1 MRHAGLALAFVS
13 SCCFAFSG
21 PMAKYL
27 IAAGL
32 APIEA
37 VWTRMA
43 GAGLLLVA
51 VLAVVRPRALRIPRS
66 RLPFVGLYAIMAVA
80 GVQALYFAAIT
91 RLPVGIA
98 LLLEFMAP
106 VMVVA
111 WVRVVRR
118 IRLARAAYV
127 GAVVAV
133 VGLGIVVEAWQGLR
147 LDALGLLLGL
157 LAGACCAGYFLM
169 NDSFGDEIDPLGLIA
184 WGMTGAAVVLVPLAR
199 PWDIPWEA
207 FTVSATP
214 GDGPGLPVLAAY
226 LWMVL
231 VATVVAYIL
240 GVNAVRRLSAA
251 VGATVA
257 SLEVIGGA
265 IVAWALLGEQLGVFQ
280 VVGGLIVLLGALLAQ
295 TATASRT
302 VTEGRTTAAAGT
314 RPEAA
319 SDLGPD
325 QEPGLEPGLEV
336 VPDPGAGTVSAR
348 G

>member
-1 MRHAGLALAFVS
+1 
-13 SCCFAFSG
+13 
-21 PMAKYL
+21 MAKYL
-27 IAAGL
+27 IAAGM

-51 VLAVVRPRALRIPRS
+51 VLLLVRPRALRIPAS
-66 RLPFVGLYAIMAVA
+66 RLPFLALYVVMAVA
-80 GVQALYFAAIT
+80 GVQTLYFVAIT

-133 VGLGIVVEAWQGLR
+133 VGLAIVVEAWQGMR
-147 LDALGLLLGL
+147 LDALGVLLGL

-169 NDSFGDEIDPLGLIA
+169 NDSFGDDIDPLGLIA
-184 WGMTGAAVVLVPLAR
+184 WGMTGAAVVLIPFAR
-199 PWDIPWEA
+199 PWDIPYEA
-207 FTVSATP
+207 FTRSVAPEGGLT
-214 GDGPGLPVLAAY
+214 LPVLAAY

-231 VATVVAYIL
+231 IATVIAYIL
-240 GVNAVRRLSAA
+240 GVHAVRRLSAA

-265 IVAWALLGEQLGVFQ
+265 VVAWGLLGETLGVFQ
-280 VVGGLIVLLGALLAQ
+280 IVGGLLVLSGALLAQ
-295 TATASRT
+295 TATAS
-302 VTEGRTTAAAGT
+302 A
-314 RPEAA
+314 RPEPA
-319 SDLGPD
+319 P
-325 QEPGLEPGLEV
+325 ELEPVTAQG
-336 VPDPGAGTVSAR
+336 
-348 G
+348 

>member
-1 MRHAGLALAFVS
+1 MRYAGLALAFVS
-13 SCCFAFSG
+13 SVCFAFSG

-32 APIEA
+32 APMEA

-51 VLAVVRPRALRIPRS
+51 VLAVVRPRALRIPS
-66 RLPFVGLYAIMAVA
+66 ARLPFFALYAVMAVA
-80 GVQALYFAAIT
+80 GVQALYFVAIT

-111 WVRVVRR
+111 WVRFVRKL
-118 IRLARAAYV
+118 RLARAAYV

-133 VGLGIVVEAWQGLR
+133 VGLAIVVEAWQGLR

-169 NDSFGDEIDPLGLIA
+169 NDSFGDDVDPLGLIA
-184 WGMTGAAVVLVPLAR
+184 WGMTGAAVVLIPFSR
-199 PWDIPWEA
+199 PWDIPWSA
-207 FTVSATP
+207 FTVSAAPEGGVT
-214 GDGPGLPVLAAY
+214 LPVLAAY

-231 VATVVAYIL
+231 IATVIAYIL

-265 IVAWALLGEQLGVFQ
+265 IVAWALVGETLGVFQ
-280 VVGGLIVLLGALLAQ
+280 IVGGLIVLSGALLAQ
-295 TATASRT
+295 TATSASQ
-302 VTEGRTTAAAGT
+302 
-314 RPEAA
+314 PE
-319 SDLGPD
+319 P
-325 QEPGLEPGLEV
+325 
-336 VPDPGAGTVSAR
+336 VPDLEAVSAR

>member
-1 MRHAGLALAFVS
+1 MRSVGLALAFVS
-13 SCCFAFSG
+13 AWCFAFSG

-43 GAGLLLVA
+43 GAGLLMLA

-66 RLPFVGLYAIMAVA
+66 RLPFFGLYAIMAVA
-80 GVQALYFAAIT
+80 GVQALYFVAIT
-91 RLPVGIA
+91 RLPVGVA

-111 WVRVVRR
+111 WVRLVRR
-118 IRLARAAYV
+118 VRLARAAYL

-133 VGLGIVVEAWQGLR
+133 VGLAIVVEAWQGMR

-169 NDSFGDEIDPLGLIA
+169 SDSFGDDVDPLGLIA
-184 WGMTGAAVVLVPLAR
+184 WGMAGAAVVLMPFAR
-199 PWDIPWEA
+199 PWDMRWEV
-207 FTVSATP
+207 FTVTATP
-214 GDGPGLPVLAAY
+214 ATGGQPLPVLVAY
-226 LWMVL
+226 LAMVL

-251 VGATVA
+251 IGATVA
-257 SLEVIGGA
+257 SLEVIAGA
-265 IVAWALLGEQLGVFQ
+265 IVAWALVGETLGVFQ
-280 VVGGLIVLLGALLAQ
+280 IVGGLIVLTGALLAQ
-295 TATASRT
+295 TATARPAAEP
-302 VTEGRTTAAAGT
+302 VPEPVAAEPLTAQT
-314 RPEAA
+314 
-319 SDLGPD
+319 
-325 QEPGLEPGLEV
+325 
-336 VPDPGAGTVSAR
+336 
-348 G
+348 

>member
-1 MRHAGLALAFVS
+1 MRYAGLALAFVS
-13 SCCFAFSG
+13 SWCFAFSG

-27 IAAGL
+27 ITAGL

-51 VLAVVRPRALRIPRS
+51 VLAVVRPQALRIPRS
-66 RLPFVGLYAIMAVA
+66 RLPFFGLYAVMAVA
-80 GVQALYFAAIT
+80 GVQSLYFVAIT
-91 RLPVGIA
+91 RLPVGVA

-111 WVRVVRR
+111 WVRLVRKV
-118 IRLARAAYV
+118 RLARAAYV

-133 VGLGIVVEAWQGLR
+133 AGLAIVVEAWQGLR

-169 NDSFGDEIDPLGLIA
+169 NDSFGDDVNPLGLIA
-184 WGMTGAAVVLVPLAR
+184 WGMAGAALVLIPFAQ
-199 PWDIPWEA
+199 PWNIPWEA
-207 FTVSATP
+207 FTVTATP
-214 GDGPGLPVLAAY
+214 EGGRTLPVLAAY

-265 IVAWALLGEQLGVFQ
+265 VVAWALVGETLGGFQ
-280 VVGGLIVLLGALLAQ
+280 IVGGLIVLSGALLAQ
-295 TATASRT
+295 TATATPAHPAAEPDLEARA
-302 VTEGRTTAAAGT
+302 VGATAPTA
-314 RPEAA
+314 
-319 SDLGPD
+319 
-325 QEPGLEPGLEV
+325 
-336 VPDPGAGTVSAR
+336 
-348 G
+348 

>member
-1 MRHAGLALAFVS
+1 MRYAGLVLAFVS
-13 SCCFAFSG
+13 SWCFAFSG

-51 VLAVVRPRALRIPRS
+51 VLAVLKPRALRIPRS
-66 RLPFVGLYAIMAVA
+66 RLPFFGLYAVMAVA
-80 GVQALYFAAIT
+80 GVQALYFVAIT

-111 WVRVVRR
+111 WVRFVRKV
-118 IRLARAAYV
+118 RLARAAYI

-133 VGLGIVVEAWQGLR
+133 AGLAIVVEAWQGLR

-169 NDSFGDEIDPLGLIA
+169 NDSFGDDVDPLGLIA
-184 WGMTGAAVVLVPLAR
+184 WGMTGAAVVLIPFAR
-199 PWDIPWEA
+199 PWDIPWAA
-207 FTVSATP
+207 FTLSATP
-214 GDGPGLPVLAAY
+214 EGGQTLPVLAAY

-231 VATVVAYIL
+231 VATVIAYIL

-265 IVAWALLGEQLGVFQ
+265 VVAWALVGETLGVFQ
-280 VVGGLIVLLGALLAQ
+280 IVGGLLVLSGALLAQ
-295 TATASRT
+295 TATGGAQPEA
-302 VTEGRTTAAAGT
+302 VPKPDPLLDPVPEPAPGR
-314 RPEAA
+314 RPEPEADA
-319 SDLGPD
+319 
-325 QEPGLEPGLEV
+325 EAV
-336 VPDPGAGTVSAR
+336 TAR

>member
-1 MRHAGLALAFVS
+1 MRSVGLALAFVS
-13 SCCFAFSG
+13 AWCFAFSG

-32 APIEA
+32 EPMEA

-66 RLPFVGLYAIMAVA
+66 RLPFFGLYAIMAVA
-80 GVQALYFAAIT
+80 GVQALYFVAIT

-111 WVRVVRR
+111 WVRLVRKV
-118 IRLARAAYV
+118 RLARAAYL

-133 VGLGIVVEAWQGLR
+133 VGLGIVVEAWQGMR
-147 LDALGLLLGL
+147 LDALGLALGL

-169 NDSFGDEIDPLGLIA
+169 NDSFGDDIDPLGLVA
-184 WGMTGAAVVLVPLAR
+184 WGMIGAAVVLAPFSR

-214 GDGPGLPVLAAY
+214 EGGQTLPVLGAY
-226 LWMVL
+226 LWMVV
-231 VATVVAYIL
+231 VATVLGYTL

-257 SLEVIGGA
+257 SLEVIAGA
-265 IVAWALLGEQLGVFQ
+265 IVAWVLVGETLGLFQ
-280 VVGGLIVLLGALLAQ
+280 IVGGLIVLSGALLAQ
-295 TATASRT
+295 TAT
-302 VTEGRTTAAAGT
+302 TTL
-314 RPEAA
+314 PE
-319 SDLGPD
+319 
-325 QEPGLEPGLEV
+325 
-336 VPDPGAGTVSAR
+336 PDPLPEPLPAQS
-348 G
+348 

>member
-1 MRHAGLALAFVS
+1 MRSVGLALAFVS
-13 SCCFAFSG
+13 AWCFAFSG

-43 GAGLLLVA
+43 GAGLLMLA

-66 RLPFVGLYAIMAVA
+66 RLPFFGLYAVMAVA
-80 GVQALYFAAIT
+80 GVQALYFVAIT

-111 WVRVVRR
+111 WVRLVRR
-118 IRLARAAYV
+118 VRLARAAYL

-133 VGLGIVVEAWQGLR
+133 VGLAIVVEAWQGMR

-169 NDSFGDEIDPLGLIA
+169 SDSFGDDVDPLGLIA
-184 WGMTGAAVVLVPLAR
+184 WGMAGAAVVLMPFAR
-199 PWDIPWEA
+199 PWDMRWEA
-207 FTVSATP
+207 FTGWATP
-214 GDGPGLPVLAAY
+214 ASGGQSLPVLVAY
-226 LWMVL
+226 LGMVL

-251 VGATVA
+251 IGATVA
-257 SLEVIGGA
+257 SLEVIAGA
-265 IVAWALLGEQLGVFQ
+265 IVAWALVGETLGVFQ
-280 VVGGLIVLLGALLAQ
+280 IVGGLIVLSGALLAQ
-295 TATASRT
+295 TATARSAPEP
-302 VTEGRTTAAAGT
+302 VPVAAEPLTAQT
-314 RPEAA
+314 
-319 SDLGPD
+319 
-325 QEPGLEPGLEV
+325 
-336 VPDPGAGTVSAR
+336 
-348 G
+348 

>member
-1 MRHAGLALAFVS
+1 MRYAGLGLAFVS
-13 SCCFAFSG
+13 SWCFAFSG

-43 GAGLLLVA
+43 GAGLLLLA
-51 VLAVVRPRALRIPRS
+51 VLAVVKPRALRIPRS
-66 RLPFVGLYAIMAVA
+66 RLPFFGLYAVMAVA
-80 GVQALYFAAIT
+80 GVQSLYFVAIT

-111 WVRVVRR
+111 WVRFVRKV
-118 IRLARAAYV
+118 RLARAAYI

-133 VGLGIVVEAWQGLR
+133 VGLGIVVEAWQGMR

-157 LAGACCAGYFLM
+157 VAGACCAGYFLM
-169 NDSFGDEIDPLGLIA
+169 NDSFGDDVDPLGLIA
-184 WGMTGAAVVLVPLAR
+184 WGMTGAAVVLIPFAR
-199 PWDIPWEA
+199 PWDIPWAA
-207 FTVSATP
+207 FTATVAP
-214 GDGPGLPVLAAY
+214 DGGRTLPVLGAY

-231 VATVVAYIL
+231 IATVTAYIL

-265 IVAWALLGEQLGVFQ
+265 VVAWALVGETLGFFQ
-280 VVGGLIVLLGALLAQ
+280 IVGGLLVLSGALLAQ
-295 TATASRT
+295 TATSSPRPAPAPELDAEP
-302 VTEGRTTAAAGT
+302 VT
-314 RPEAA
+314 
-319 SDLGPD
+319 
-325 QEPGLEPGLEV
+325 
-336 VPDPGAGTVSAR
+336 AR
-348 G
+348 S

>member
-1 MRHAGLALAFVS
+1 MRYAGLALAFVS

-27 IAAGL
+27 IEAGL
-32 APIEA
+32 APVEA

-43 GAGLLLVA
+43 GAGVLLLA
-51 VLAVVRPRALRIPRS
+51 VLVVFRPRALRIPRA
-66 RLPFVGLYAIMAVA
+66 RLPFFALYAVMAVA
-80 GVQALYFAAIT
+80 GVQALYFVAIT
-91 RLPVGIA
+91 RLPVGVA

-111 WVRVVRR
+111 WVRFIRKV
-118 IRLARAAYV
+118 RLARAAYV
-127 GAVVAV
+127 GAVTAV

-169 NDSFGDEIDPLGLIA
+169 NDSFGDDVDPLGLIA
-184 WGMTGAAVVLVPLAR
+184 WGMAGAALVLIPFAR
-199 PWDIPWEA
+199 PWNIPWDA
-207 FTVSATP
+207 FTLTTAP
-214 GDGPGLPVLAAY
+214 EGGLRLPVLGAY

-231 VATVVAYIL
+231 IATVVAYIL

-265 IVAWALLGEQLGVFQ
+265 IVAWALVGETLGGFQ
-280 VVGGLIVLLGALLAQ
+280 IVGGLLVLSGALLAQ
-295 TATASRT
+295 TATSGAPPA
-302 VTEGRTTAAAGT
+302 VVE
-314 RPEAA
+314 
-319 SDLGPD
+319 
-325 QEPGLEPGLEV
+325 EPGPEPV
-336 VPDPGAGTVSAR
+336 VAPG
-348 G
+348 